1 MYVRCAYFEGDV
13 AAENREK
20 FNRFFE
26 DVAVPLINKFPGI
39 RGVRLLRSEWREEG
53 APNIYQTIELTF
65 DNREAV
71 EAALASPARENNLEN
86 MRKSGIMDLFDG
98 TVRHINFEVPAYR

>member
-13 AAENREK
+13 APENREK

-26 DVAVPLINKFPGI
+26 EEAVPLINKFPGI

-53 APNIYQTIELTF
+53 APNVYQTIELTF
-65 DNREAV
+65 ETREDV
-71 EAALASPARENNLEN
+71 KAALASPAREKNLEN
-86 MRKSGIMDLFDG
+86 TRNSGIMDLFDG
-98 TVRHINFEVPAYR
+98 TVRHINYAVPAYR